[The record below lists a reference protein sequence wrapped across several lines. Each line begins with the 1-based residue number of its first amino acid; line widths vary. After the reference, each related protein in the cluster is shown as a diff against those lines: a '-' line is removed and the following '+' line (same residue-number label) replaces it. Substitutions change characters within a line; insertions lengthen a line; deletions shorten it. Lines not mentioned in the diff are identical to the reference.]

1 MSRTSIYLNF
11 MGKTEEAFHFYR
23 EVFGGEFTMPI
34 QYMRDVPHDPSQP
47 ELPEAEKNMV
57 MHVELPILGGALL
70 MGTDTLDSMGHKLS
84 FGNNISIN
92 LEPDTRAE
100 TQALYAKLLAGG
112 SELMPLQDMFWGDLY
127 GTGVDKYGVRWMFD
141 CREPKGDA

>member
-1 MSRTSIYLNF
+1 
-11 MGKTEEAFHFYR
+11 MGKHVRIFVTGPFRDREAS
-23 EVFGGEFTMPI
+23 MPVI
-34 QYMRDVPHDPSQP
+34 
-47 ELPEAEKNMV
+47 
-57 MHVELPILGGALL
+57 
-70 MGTDTLDSMGHKLS
+70 SMGHKLS